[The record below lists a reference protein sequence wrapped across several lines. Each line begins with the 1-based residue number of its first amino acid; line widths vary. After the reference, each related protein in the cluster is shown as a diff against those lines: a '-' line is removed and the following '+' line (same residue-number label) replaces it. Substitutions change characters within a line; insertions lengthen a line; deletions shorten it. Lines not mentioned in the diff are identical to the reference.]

1 MQYEIWNI
9 RDFDADA
16 YDTMYAAA
24 SPERQERAD
33 RFRFP
38 DDRMRCLC
46 AQSLARRMLAI
57 ASGVSPE
64 QITFTYGER
73 GKPEANLPFYFNLSH
88 SGDFVLCAVSE
99 KPIGVDIEQ
108 IKPFRAGLITRWCS
122 QGEAEF
128 IRGSHHALKD
138 SVTDPEVC
146 ARFYRVWTAKE
157 AYAKMTGKGISTD
170 LTQICYV
177 PEKATVCGLPLTQIE
192 APEGYV
198 ASILE
203 SDL

>member
-1 MQYEIWNI
+1 MIYEIWNI
-9 RDFDADA
+9 HDFDADA
-16 YDTMYAAA
+16 YDAMYAAA
-24 SPERQERAD
+24 SPERKARAD
-33 RFRFP
+33 RFKFP

-46 AQSLARRMLAI
+46 AESLARHMLARV
-57 ASGVSPE
+57 SGVSAE

-73 GKPEANLPFYFNLSH
+73 GKPLASLPFAFNLSH
-88 SGDFVLCAVSE
+88 SGDFVLCAVCDTDV
-99 KPIGVDIEQ
+99 GVDIEQ

-122 QGEAEF
+122 QDEADY
-128 IRGSHHALKD
+128 IRGDHQILEGT
-138 SVTDPEVC
+138 VQDPEVC

-170 LTQICYV
+170 LTQICYD
-177 PEKATVCGLPLTQIE
+177 PKRGTVCDMPLTQIT

-198 ASILE
+198 ACILE